1 MSVSRNRFNR
11 KYQDGLVEYLN
22 VAQILKYRKTINNV
36 TTVNISI
43 VNREICI
50 NNSNNNQ
57 TIDIKPNR
65 I

>member
-11 KYQDGLVEYLN
+11 KCQDGLVEYLN
-22 VAQILKYRKTINNV
+22 VAWILKYRKTINNV
-36 TTVNISI
+36 TTVNIDI

-57 TIDIKPNR
+57 TIEIKLNR

>member
-22 VAQILKYRKTINNV
+22 VVWILKYRKTINNV
-36 TTVNISI
+36 TTVNIGI

-57 TIDIKPNR
+57 TIEIKPNR

>member
-1 MSVSRNRFNR
+1 MSVSRNKFNR
-11 KYQDGLVEYLN
+11 KCQDGLVGYLN
-22 VAQILKYRKTINNV
+22 VAWILKYRKTINNV
-36 TTVNISI
+36 TTVNIGI

-57 TIDIKPNR
+57 TIEIKPNR